1 MPADGAAARKA
12 RGAFFTPAALCRYV
26 ADWAVRTAGDHVLEP
41 SCGEAAFLLA
51 AGERLDALSLATG
64 APRGNLDGVE
74 LHESSAREAERL
86 VRAAG
91 HEVRVQVSDFFLLTP
106 TGTYDAVVGNPP
118 YVRYQDFSGLARS
131 RSREAALRAGVPLTG
146 LASSWAAFT
155 VHAALFL
162 KAGGRLGL
170 VLPAELLTVNYAA
183 EVRRFLLERFA
194 RVRLVLFTERVFPG
208 VLEEVVLLLA
218 DGYEQGPA
226 DHCELHQVRTAED
239 LSTPAGVARLW
250 KPLTAD
256 GKWTPSLMSTSALAA
271 YIAVEAAGGFTTLHE
286 WGETTLGMVTGNNRY
301 FALSPARA
309 RELGLRSGELLALSP
324 PGSSHLRGLTF
335 TASAYRAL
343 GAGRGSHAAVPPA
356 RRTVRGRER
365 LHRGRRTTQ
374 ASTPPISAG
383 CVHRGGG
390 CHWSNLPTCC

>member
-1 MPADGAAARKA
+1 M
-12 RGAFFTPAALCRYV
+12 
-26 ADWAVRTAGDHVLEP
+26 
-41 SCGEAAFLLA
+41 
-51 AGERLDALSLATG
+51 
-64 APRGNLDGVE
+64 
-74 LHESSAREAERL
+74 
-86 VRAAG
+86 
-91 HEVRVQVSDFFLLTP
+91 RVQVSDFFLLTP

-118 YVRYQDFSGLARS
+118 YVRYQDFSGVARS

-162 KAGGRLGL
+162 KTGGRLGL

-183 EVRRFLLERFA
+183 EVRRFLMERFA

-250 KPLTAD
+250 KPQTAD

-271 YIAVEAAGGFTTLHE
+271 YIAVESAGGFTTLHE

-309 RELGLRSGELLALSP
+309 RELGLRIRRASGAFP
-324 PGSSHLRGLTF
+324 
-335 TASAYRAL
+335 
-343 GAGRGSHAAVPPA
+343 AGVKPPA
-356 RRTVRGRER
+356 RPDVHGLGVPRA
-365 LHRGRRTTQ
+365 GRRAGQPRCCSARPANRPRPREPTSRQ
-374 ASTPPISAG
+374 ANDSASTPPISAG

-390 CHWSNLPTCC
+390 CRWSNLPTCC